1 MGKPY
6 PNRRKKR
13 PGRRPP
19 HHYRGGYQVRPNSF
33 QDFGA
38 KHVYDWI
45 FPDIRGRDRRK
56 FFNGFS
62 SWLSFSMGVMGG
74 IMGWGVAGPLGAIIG
89 FGCGAAFWDHL
100 ARKHRL
106 YRPLR

>member
-1 MGKPY
+1 MSRPY

-19 HHYRGGYQVRPNSF
+19 HRYRGGGFQVRPNSF

-38 KHVYDWI
+38 RHIYDLI
-45 FPDIRGRDRRK
+45 LPDIRGRDRRR

-62 SWLSFSMGVMGG
+62 RWFTIAMGLSAARWGG
-74 IMGWGVAGPLGAIIG
+74 EVAGPVGAFFG
-89 FGCGAAFWDHL
+89 FGGGFMLGDHL
-100 ARKHRL
+100 ARKHGF
-106 YRPLR
+106 YRP